1 LKPATHATRFEGVR
15 FHVLTMFL
23 GTMAAECEYEHAVVK
38 EHDVVAAE

>member
-23 GTMAAECEYEHAVVK
+23 GTSEYEHAVVK
-38 EHDVVAAE
+38 EHDVVAAAAAAE